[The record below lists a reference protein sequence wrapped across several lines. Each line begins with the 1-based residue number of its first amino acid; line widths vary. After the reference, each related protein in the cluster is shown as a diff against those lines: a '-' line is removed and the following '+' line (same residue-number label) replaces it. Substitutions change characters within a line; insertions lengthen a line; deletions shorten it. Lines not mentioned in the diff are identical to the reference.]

1 MTWTTFWWSAKM
13 APSVPRRTEMA
24 DTEVLQSSAGTEA
37 LRAVEGASV
46 GVPVPGLDGGETS
59 GYALRGTI
67 AEARDLF
74 RTNHEFFILTCYP
87 DLTLRVPQ
95 FHCELLEAM
104 TDQHIPYLVCVCPRG
119 FAKTMIVRAT
129 AAYALM
135 TGESHSLLSS
145 TATSRTR
152 LTAHGKSGAL
162 CRPVFSRTST
172 DASSP

>member
-1 MTWTTFWWSAKM
+1 ML
-13 APSVPRRTEMA
+13 
-24 DTEVLQSSAGTEA
+24 DTEALQSSTGAQPIHST
-37 LRAVEGASV
+37 EGASV
-46 GVPVPGLDGGETS
+46 GVPVPGINGSEASGEA
-59 GYALRGTI
+59 GYSLRGTI

-104 TDQHIPYLVCVCPRG
+104 TDKAISYLVCVCPRG

-135 TGESHSLLSS
+135 TGESPFVTVINRNIKDAANS
-145 TATSRTR
+145 TREIWRIMQTQ
-152 LTAHGKSGAL
+152 
-162 CRPVFSRTST
+162 VFQDVYRCIGRR
-172 DASSP
+172 